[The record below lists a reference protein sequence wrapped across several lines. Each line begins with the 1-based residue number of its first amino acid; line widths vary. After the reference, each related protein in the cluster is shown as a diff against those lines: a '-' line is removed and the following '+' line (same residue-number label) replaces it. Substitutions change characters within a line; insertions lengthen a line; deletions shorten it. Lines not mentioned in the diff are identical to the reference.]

1 MVVVARLTKRAAH
14 LQMVEPI
21 DVGEPAFLLHVPSE
35 AEVVEVAPTVV
46 GREGRGTIVAVA
58 QVEEEALVEVVVAGE
73 EEAGCAILVYGASA
87 RTLVDDVAHSVVALA
102 VFVLSLGI
110 EVVDLQP
117 VALKTGSNVHIVLA
131 ESVEVVEQILMG
143 EGRGAGL
150 LRDILTAVARR
161 LAIEARRTAVED
173 GVVAIESDASRGRET
188 VGEVDLGKPVAVEDV
203 AVELTEVVE
212 QVALRVGHR
221 HPVAGGVGR
230 QAVAIVVDL
239 LAGGLVVHDVAVGV
253 AHIHWVDGSDEV
265 GDVEGIARGGG
276 VLAALLTRIER
287 VGVGETDVGTNREP
301 LGHLVFSVEAG
312 VEALE
317 ARTLDDTLIVEIA
330 EAAEIVEAVVGTRD
344 AHVVLL
350 AELGVESLVLPVVGR
365 IEIGAVAVAQRGV
378 GIELAIGADEVLTR
392 GHGPD
397 AVARG

>member
-1 MVVVARLTKRAAH
+1 
-14 LQMVEPI
+14 
-21 DVGEPAFLLHVPSE
+21 
-35 AEVVEVAPTVV
+35 
-46 GREGRGTIVAVA
+46 
-58 QVEEEALVEVVVAGE
+58 
-73 EEAGCAILVYGASA
+73 
-87 RTLVDDVAHSVVALA
+87 
-102 VFVLSLGI
+102 
-110 EVVDLQP
+110 
-117 VALKTGSNVHIVLA
+117 
-131 ESVEVVEQILMG
+131 MG

>member
-1 MVVVARLTKRAAH
+1 M
-14 LQMVEPI
+14 
-21 DVGEPAFLLHVPSE
+21 
-35 AEVVEVAPTVV
+35 
-46 GREGRGTIVAVA
+46 AVA

-73 EEAGCAILVYGASA
+73 EEARRAILVYGASA

-330 EAAEIVEAVVGTRD
+330 EAAEIVEAVVGTGD

-350 AELGVESLVLPVVGR
+350 TELCVEGLILPVVGR
-365 IEIGAVAVAQRGV
+365 IVIGTVAVAQFGIGV
-378 GIELAIGADEVLTR
+378 ELAIGTDEILTR